1 MGKSS
6 SGFRMYKRQKPPDS
20 SIDISEKSGVRF
32 LHFGSDWVQG
42 AMRINKPWSLELAY
56 TREMMAGLLFYE
68 AFDRP
73 RSVLQIGLGAGSIS
87 RFIYRHLPD
96 CRSTVVEINP
106 QIEFIARQYFKLP
119 DDPLKLDIKIEDGVD
134 YVLRGGRSFDYLFVD
149 AFDADAQAGALET
162 IPFYQAC
169 RARLNDKGILAVNF
183 LGKNKAF
190 STKVA
195 HLNEAFEG
203 RVVVLPSCE
212 SGNVIAFATQ
222 GLEIYVSSEKLLQ
235 RAELLK
241 EQTQLDLRPT
251 INRLQESGL
260 LTNDFLRL

>member
-1 MGKSS
+1 MH
-6 SGFRMYKRQKPPDS
+6 KRQKPPDN

-42 AMRINKPWSLELAY
+42 AMRIAKPWSLELAY
-56 TREMMAGLLFYE
+56 TREMMAGLLFHE
-68 AFDRP
+68 AFDWP
-73 RSVLQIGLGAGSIS
+73 RTVLQIGLGAASIS
-87 RFIYRHLPD
+87 RFIYRHLPY

-162 IPFYQAC
+162 VPFYQAC
-169 RARLNDKGILAVNF
+169 RTRLSDKGILAVNF
-183 LGKNKAF
+183 LGKNKGF
-190 STKVA
+190 SAKVA

-203 RVVVLPSCE
+203 RVIVLPPCE
-212 SGNVIAFATQ
+212 SGNIIAFATQ
-222 GLEIYVSSEKLLQ
+222 GVEICVSGDNLSQ
-235 RAELLK
+235 RAETLK
-241 EQTQLDLRPT
+241 EQTQLDLFPT
-251 INRLQESGL
+251 VNRLQKSDM
-260 LTNDFLRL
+260 LTNGHLRL